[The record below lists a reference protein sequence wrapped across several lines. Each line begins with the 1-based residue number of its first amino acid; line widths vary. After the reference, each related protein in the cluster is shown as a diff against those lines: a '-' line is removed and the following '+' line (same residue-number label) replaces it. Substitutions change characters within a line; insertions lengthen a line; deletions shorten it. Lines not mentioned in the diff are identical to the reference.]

1 MKETQSW
8 FHASSLSALTFLISP
23 LSVLTVLSGSN
34 VMSED
39 GCSSPGYLILT
50 ETLGTT
56 GCTFLLA
63 IFFFFFFNQKENH
76 AHSSTK
82 WDYMSIP
89 SLKAAWKRVNYFQ
102 PLWYKVSSA
111 GKVKRRKRWL
121 QGGQPASSVY
131 HKHPVY
137 TVQWRLDQVRSHA
150 ASFSLVS
157 WIK

>member
-1 MKETQSW
+1 MLCQKMAVAALGISFSQKLWEQRV
-8 FHASSLSALTFLISP
+8 ALSYWPS
-23 LSVLTVLSGSN
+23 
-34 VMSED
+34 
-39 GCSSPGYLILT
+39 
-50 ETLGTT
+50 
-56 GCTFLLA
+56 
-63 IFFFFFFNQKENH
+63 FFFFFNQKENH

-157 WIK
+157 RIK